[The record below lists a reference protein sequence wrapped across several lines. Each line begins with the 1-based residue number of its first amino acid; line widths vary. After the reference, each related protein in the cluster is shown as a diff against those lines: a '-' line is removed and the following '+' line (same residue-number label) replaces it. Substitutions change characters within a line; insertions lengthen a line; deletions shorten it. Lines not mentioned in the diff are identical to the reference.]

1 MPINCVTNA
10 LQDIADN
17 LQDGLNQ
24 QINNLTDAGKAGLA
38 ALENKAEL
46 ALAGIKN
53 AIPELPQL
61 DNFKTELAA
70 ILAVPDQLEQ
80 KLGELA
86 DKWGSAIPDLD
97 DILSKIT
104 SIDFDFCSMVPNVDL
119 DADGNPIVKDSES
132 KITTEPPPKVATL
145 KKEEKAVDNSKTAK
159 GNTTAHIDQYN
170 KNREKIRNNEDL
182 KYIEDQIKLVK
193 EEIATVGEGDFDAA
207 AMDRVLNEKRLNPQV
222 RSKAGLNRIR
232 PVLDNFA
239 GSGDFF
245 ENYKAYDFYSPQER
259 AAIDVLVA
267 RTYMQTALTVIQS
280 NVNKIKECVILGGV
294 TTTSELEQFIKSIFQ
309 IQLGERVPKY
319 RGLPVIWKKFGDSS
333 LAGWTYKQASRDE
346 ERFAALEPKYAL
358 VVVDENKGSLE
369 SLLTKAYTDLFE
381 ETKVNAAYVNNDEK
395 VDITPP
401 EVSAEDEET
410 SDTTEQTAGEGSSTV
425 TPDLGR
431 ASTGEAPVPET
442 DVSAFTAPTT
452 QTIPVATP
460 STPSTGGGGYSAGGG
475 GGGGGGGSSG
485 GGGGG
490 Y

>member
-132 KITTEPPPKVATL
+132 KITTEPPPAVATL

-182 KYIEDQIKLVK
+182 KYIEDQIKLVR
-193 EEIATVGEGDFDAA
+193 EEIATVGEGDFDES
-207 AMDRVLNEKRLNPQV
+207 AMDSVLRSKRLNPQV
-222 RSKAGLNRIR
+222 KSKAGLNRLSS
-232 PVLDNFA
+232 VLDNF
-239 GSGDFF
+239 SGGGFL
-245 ENYKAYDFYSPQER
+245 NYKAYDFYSGQEK

-267 RTYMQTALTVIQS
+267 RTYMHTALTTIQS
-280 NVNKIKECVILGGV
+280 NVNKIKECVILGSV
-294 TTTSELEQFIKSIFQ
+294 TTTSELEQFIKNRFE

-333 LAGWTYKQASRDE
+333 LAGWTYRQASRDV
-346 ERFAALEPKYAL
+346 ERFPGFEPKYAL

-410 SDTTEQTAGEGSSTV
+410 SDATESTAGEGSSTV

-475 GGGGGGGSSG
+475 GGGGSSG